1 VIFDLVNV
9 AGRPLQ
15 LRILNFKHAH
25 IFMKCF
31 SLNHE
36 CRGDVKLSGCVF
48 KLSVTTA

>member
-1 VIFDLVNV
+1 MIFDLVNV

-15 LRILNFKHAH
+15 LRILNCHPAH

-36 CRGDVKLSGCVF
+36 CRIDVPL
-48 KLSVTTA
+48 